1 MLSNTTTNSS
11 ISFLKNDF
19 LVWFLC
25 VAYSCF
31 FSVMSAFS
39 QKKEKKKCTKEIH
52 AFYLFKNCHTKIF
65 HAFLPFQKSIYL
77 LIIQSICGFYCFS

>member
-39 QKKEKKKCTKEIH
+39 QKKEKKKSVPKKYMPFTFSKIVTLKYFMP
-52 AFYLFKNCHTKIF
+52 FYLFKN
-65 HAFLPFQKSIYL
+65 QSIY
-77 LIIQSICGFYCFS
+77 